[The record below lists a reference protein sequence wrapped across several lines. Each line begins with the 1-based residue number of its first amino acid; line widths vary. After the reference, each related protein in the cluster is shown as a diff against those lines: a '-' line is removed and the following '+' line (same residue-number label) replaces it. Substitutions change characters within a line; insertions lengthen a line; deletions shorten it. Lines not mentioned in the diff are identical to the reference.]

1 VSTVA
6 AFSASPWKATAR
18 QIEARWPVAGR
29 GGQNGH
35 ALDDSLANP
44 GWVRAQ
50 PCNRGSERG
59 RPAAALLLSLSLLA
73 A

>member
-1 VSTVA
+1 M
-6 AFSASPWKATAR
+6 
-18 QIEARWPVAGR
+18 AGR

-50 PCNRGSERG
+50 PHTSSRRRGPDFTLPLSYGYGGERKG
-59 RPAAALLLSLSLLA
+59 GGKEQGKKRCTTFGL
-73 A
+73 